1 MASICTKSCTLLLY
15 RGVKSSSPLAVAR
28 PLSSLLQRPTQQRWS
43 SHSPL
48 GTSLDPPRKKVT
60 MGTLRSMYK
69 KNEPIT
75 VMTAHDF
82 PSAHVADAAGMDMI
96 LVGDS
101 LAMVALGMSDTSE
114 VTVDDM
120 LLHCKSVARA
130 TKGAFTIGDL
140 PMGSYEISP
149 KQALATAIR
158 FVKEGRVQGI
168 KLEGGKEMAPTINKI
183 TQAGI
188 PVLAHVGLT
197 PQRQNA
203 LGGFRVQGKT
213 SRGAM
218 GVLEDAL
225 AVQEA
230 GCFAMVLEAVPAEV
244 ATIITQKLSVP
255 TIGIGAGN
263 GCSGQVLVQVD
274 MSGYFPPGRFI
285 PKFVK
290 QYGNVWA
297 ESLRAIESYRD
308 EVNPSVGLMA
318 NCLRKYV
325 TTVSNFCVA
334 LIVRT
339 SFLNCGAAPTAL
351 KRTCTFSWSK
361 PPAEAKAELAS
372 RGRSVRTVD
381 AIMVSGSSG
390 DAARSCI
397 GEGGGDGEGTSGY
410 SILARVTKFEIIW

>member
-1 MASICTKSCTLLLY
+1 MAHF
-15 RGVKSSSPLAVAR
+15 
-28 PLSSLLQRPTQQRWS
+28 LSRSRASLLCRDMHRWS

-48 GTSLDPPRKKVT
+48 GLTIDPPRKKVT
-60 MGTLRSMYK
+60 LGSLQSLYK
-69 KNEPIT
+69 KGEPIT

-82 PSAHVADAAGMDMI
+82 PSAHVADAAGMDVV

-101 LAMVALGMSDTSE
+101 LAMVALGMADTSE
-114 VTVDDM
+114 VTVEDM
-120 LLHCKSVARA
+120 LLHCRSVARA
-130 TKGAFTIGDL
+130 TRAAFTVGDL

-149 KQALATAIR
+149 EQALETAIR
-158 FVKEGRVQGI
+158 FIKYGRVQSI
-168 KLEGGKEMAPTINKI
+168 KLEGGKEMAPTIAKI

-213 SRGAM
+213 SKSAM
-218 GVLEDAL
+218 RVLEDAL

-230 GCFAMVLEAVPAEV
+230 GCFGMVLEAVPAEI
-244 ATIITQKLSVP
+244 ASIITQKLSVP

-297 ESLRAIESYRD
+297 EGLRAIESYRE
-308 EVNPSVGLMA
+308 EVKS
-318 NCLRKYV
+318 RQY
-325 TTVSNFCVA
+325 
-334 LIVRT
+334 
-339 SFLNCGAAPTAL
+339 
-351 KRTCTFSWSK
+351 
-361 PPAEAKAELAS
+361 PAREHTYPIPREELEAF
-372 RGRSVRTVD
+372 
-381 AIMVSGSSG
+381 
-390 DAARSCI
+390 ARDV
-397 GEGGGDGEGTSGY
+397 EK
-410 SILARVTKFEIIW
+410 L